1 MAKQVPVLGFL
12 VAFAAL
18 VGCLAP
24 PARAQ
29 PASPSEIRIVT
40 LRAVA
45 DEMYRAQPG
54 WEAALRRTVQT
65 VSDIYERQFQIRLA
79 IRDVVPWT
87 IGPAAPVP
95 RILARVRGEVGPGAA
110 DVLVLFAAERC
121 EKLEYGFALTF
132 GRYAMVQTGCLDTAV
147 LANTAPEA
155 VLSHEIAHLFGAFH
169 PSVGRSDTV
178 MTGGPADRFDD
189 QSARV
194 IRLMR
199 GYDFTRGVLGL
210 DPDARRA
217 WSAIYAEGHRRGD
230 PNPLASALS
239 GAGVE
244 LGRTGRV
251 DEGVALVREAIAID
265 PTAARPR
272 TLLGLL
278 LLRQGRLEDAARELD
293 AAKKINFRET
303 EARTEL
309 GFVLLRLGREEEA
322 LVELRDVLRIDRR
335 APRAYVGIGMILA
348 KRERTGEAITAFQNA
363 IQVDPSY
370 GPAYLRLAELL
381 ERLGRPVEAWGAAEQ
396 AHDRGED
403 VAPALWQQ
411 LTLKLPSAPP
421 LPPACAEAAGATV
434 DLDNPDPA
442 HRGYITRVRE
452 RVRAH
457 MVYPRGAGEG
467 GVGGDI
473 AGGVPDRSRGPP
485 GVRGAAALL
494 GLGAARPLR
503 DERGTAG
510 SALRGAA
517 GADPGAVAA
526 GERDVSV
533 PRRDA
538 VVLPVSPGRS
548 VLEDLLGLHRQRV
561 GPPACVARAAGVD
574 LGDVEER
581 QRIRVCLPLPLL
593 GGRVSHRGQE
603 NGHHQNGPLDPC
615 RS

>member
-1 MAKQVPVLGFL
+1 
-12 VAFAAL
+12 
-18 VGCLAP
+18 
-24 PARAQ
+24 
-29 PASPSEIRIVT
+29 
-40 LRAVA
+40 
-45 DEMYRAQPG
+45 MYRAQPG

-65 VSDIYERQFQIRLA
+65 VSDIYERQFQIRLT

-95 RILARVRGEVGPGAA
+95 RILARVRGEVGPGTA

-217 WSAIYAEGHRRGD
+217 WSAIHAEGHRRGD

-244 LGRTGRV
+244 LGRIGRV

-473 AGGVPDRSRGPP
+473 QVEFRIGREGRLEC
-485 GVRGAAALL
+485 AALRRSS

-503 DERGTAG
+503 DERGAAG
-510 SALRGAA
+510 SAVRGAA

-526 GERDVSV
+526 GERDVSL
-533 PRRDA
+533 PRRDP
-538 VVLPVSPGRS
+538 VGLPGQSWTISPGRS
-548 VLEDLLGLHRQRV
+548 
-561 GPPACVARAAGVD
+561 ARAAPSARRSASPHRAGRRRRPGRSARRAGGAGYPR
-574 LGDVEER
+574 LPATPTPWSPRIPR
-581 QRIRVCLPLPLL
+581 QPGEWPLPE
-593 GGRVSHRGQE
+593 RAA
-603 NGHHQNGPLDPC
+603 
-615 RS
+615 

>member
-1 MAKQVPVLGFL
+1 M
-12 VAFAAL
+12 
-18 VGCLAP
+18 
-24 PARAQ
+24 
-29 PASPSEIRIVT
+29 
-40 LRAVA
+40 
-45 DEMYRAQPG
+45 
-54 WEAALRRTVQT
+54 
-65 VSDIYERQFQIRLA
+65 
-79 IRDVVPWT
+79 
-87 IGPAAPVP
+87 
-95 RILARVRGEVGPGAA
+95 
-110 DVLVLFAAERC
+110 LVLFAAERC

-147 LANTAPEA
+147 LTNTAPEA

-169 PSVGRSDTV
+169 PAVGRSDTV

-272 TLLGLL
+272 TLLGFL

-363 IQVDPSY
+363 IQVDPTH

-381 ERLGRPVEAWGAAEQ
+381 DRLGRPVEAWSAAEQ

-403 VAPALWQQ
+403 VAPAFWQQ
-411 LTLKLPSAPP
+411 LTQKLPSAPP
-421 LPPACAEAAGATV
+421 LPPTCAERGRRHGGSGQSRPGASRLHRPGPRARARPHGV
-434 DLDNPDPA
+434 PA
-442 HRGYITRVRE
+442 RG
-452 RVRAH
+452 
-457 MVYPRGAGEG
+457 RGAR
-467 GVGGDI
+467 DRRRA
-473 AGGVPDRSRGPP
+473 AGGVPDRPRGPP
-485 GVRGAAALL
+485 RVRGAAALL
-494 GLGAARPLR
+494 RLGAARPLR
-503 DERGTAG
+503 DERGAAG
-510 SALRGAA
+510 PAVRGPA

-526 GERDVSV
+526 GERDVPL
-533 PRRDA
+533 PRRDP
-538 VVLPVSPGRS
+538 VGLP
-548 VLEDLLGLHRQRV
+548 
-561 GPPACVARAAGVD
+561 
-574 LGDVEER
+574 
-581 QRIRVCLPLPLL
+581 
-593 GGRVSHRGQE
+593 GQSW
-603 NGHHQNGPLDPC
+603 
-615 RS
+615 R